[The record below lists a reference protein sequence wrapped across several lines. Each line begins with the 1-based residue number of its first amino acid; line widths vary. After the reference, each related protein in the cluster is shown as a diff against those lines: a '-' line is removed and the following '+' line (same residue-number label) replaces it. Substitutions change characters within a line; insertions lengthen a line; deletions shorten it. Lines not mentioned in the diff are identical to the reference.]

1 MIRRHQRKRSK
12 IKIRIRIK
20 RETPPPAR
28 AEQLGNRPPPRHRA
42 PVNSA
47 PRTAFIL
54 GAGLGTRLRPLTDRR
69 PKPLIPVA
77 NRPLITHAFDHLIAA
92 GVERFIVNTH
102 WCAGRYAEFFPD
114 GKWRGRPITFV
125 HESAGILETAGGIWH
140 AREHLS
146 DGPFIVYNG
155 DIFSD
160 LPLAPAL
167 AAHRAARN
175 EVTLILRSHGGNTN
189 VAFESASGRIL
200 DLRRALRPEIEPHHL
215 FTGIYLVEPEFIAR
229 IPAAQKL
236 SVVPIFHEMIRTG
249 AKLGGIVL
257 DEGAWWDLGSRSEY
271 LAVHTALAA
280 RASHR
285 DAEKNAPWIS
295 PSASLSPD
303 TKITGSTA
311 IAAGA
316 NIGAGAVLHD
326 CIVWENAT
334 VTPGAR
340 LTRCILADGATAS
353 GEHTDADFA
362 D

>member
-1 MIRRHQRKRSK
+1 M
-12 IKIRIRIK
+12 
-20 RETPPPAR
+20 
-28 AEQLGNRPPPRHRA
+28 
-42 PVNSA
+42 NSA
-47 PRTAFIL
+47 PRTAFVL
-54 GAGLGTRLRPLTDRR
+54 GAGLGTRLLPLTERR
-69 PKPLIPVA
+69 PKPLIPVV

-102 WCAGRYAEFFPD
+102 WRAERYAEFFPE
-114 GKWRGRPITFV
+114 GKWRGCPVTFI
-125 HESAGILETAGGIWH
+125 HETPEVLETAGGIWN
-140 AREHLS
+140 ARHHLG

-167 AAHRAARN
+167 AAHRAAAN

-189 VAFESASGRIL
+189 VAFDAADGRIL

-215 FTGIYLVEPEFIAR
+215 FTGIYIVEPGFIAR

-236 SVVPIFHEMIRTG
+236 SVVPVFHEMIRAG
-249 AKLGGIVL
+249 ASLGGIVL

-280 RASHR
+280 RA
-285 DAEKNAPWIS
+285 EKSAPWIS
-295 PSASLSPD
+295 PAASLSPD
-303 TKITGSTA
+303 AKISGATA

-316 NIGAGAVLHD
+316 SIGAGAMLHD

-334 VTPGAR
+334 VAPGAR
-340 LTRCILADGATAS
+340 LTRCILADGVTVS
-353 GEHTDADFA
+353 GEHTDADFVA
-362 D
+362 G

>member
-1 MIRRHQRKRSK
+1 M
-12 IKIRIRIK
+12 
-20 RETPPPAR
+20 
-28 AEQLGNRPPPRHRA
+28 
-42 PVNSA
+42 NSA
-47 PRTAFIL
+47 PRTAFVL
-54 GAGLGTRLRPLTDRR
+54 GAGLGTRLLPLTERR

-92 GVERFIVNTH
+92 GIERFVVNTH
-102 WCAGRYAEFFPD
+102 WCAERYAEFFPE
-114 GKWRGRPITFV
+114 GKWRGCPVTFI
-125 HESAGILETAGGIWH
+125 HETPEVLETAGGIWH
-140 AREHLS
+140 AREHLN
-146 DGPFIVYNG
+146 DGPFIVYNV

-167 AAHRAARN
+167 DAHRAARH

-189 VAFESASGRIL
+189 VAFDTASARIL

-215 FTGIYLVEPEFIAR
+215 FTGIYIVEPEFIAR

-236 SVVPIFHEMIRTG
+236 SVVPVFHEMIRAG

-271 LAVHTALAA
+271 LAVHTALATFPT
-280 RASHR
+280 
-285 DAEKNAPWIS
+285 ENAPWIS
-295 PSASLSPD
+295 PEASLS
-303 TKITGSTA
+303 TNAKISGATA

-316 NIGAGAVLHD
+316 NIGAGAMLHD
-326 CIVWENAT
+326 CIIWENAT